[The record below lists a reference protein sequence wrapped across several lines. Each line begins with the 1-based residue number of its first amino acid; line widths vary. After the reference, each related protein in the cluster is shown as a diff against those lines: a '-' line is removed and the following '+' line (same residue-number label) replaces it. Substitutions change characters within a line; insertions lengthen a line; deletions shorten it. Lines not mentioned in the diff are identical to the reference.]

1 MKHCVILTGVTGGL
15 GKEIFKTIIENNDI
29 NYLCA
34 IYRNYE
40 KFSSMLNEYEEIKP
54 EIIGICQELSDYKI
68 NINNYI
74 KDYDIDKITLVLNAF
89 KILPIQLIGN
99 FKEDEIL
106 NSIRVNVE
114 STVILV
120 NQVVKYIKSKDIKLN
135 IINLDSGAAYFAL
148 KGWGNYCAGK
158 AYCNMFLKTLILENE
173 DIDIISYDPGVM
185 DTQMQSNIRAVSSK
199 IFDKVDEFVKYKE
212 QGILSSPD
220 LVAKDIYNKFIINW
234 HTKEFNYKYTRGN
247 N

>member
-1 MKHCVILTGVTGGL
+1 MKHCVILTGSTGGL
-15 GKEIFKTIIENNDI
+15 GKEIFKIIVENNDI
-29 NYLCA
+29 DYLCA
-34 IYRNYE
+34 VYRDYE
-40 KFSSMLNEYEEIKP
+40 KFSNILKNYKEMKP
-54 EIIGICQELSDYKI
+54 DIIGICQELSDYKI

-74 KDYDIDKITLVLNAF
+74 KDYDMDKITLVLNAF

-99 FKEDEIL
+99 FNEGEIL

-185 DTQMQSNIRAVSSK
+185 DTQMQSNIRDVSSQV
-199 IFDKVDEFVKYKE
+199 FDKVDEFISYKE
-212 QGILSSPD
+212 QGMLSKPD
-220 LVAKDIYNKFIINW
+220 LIAKDIYDKFIISW
-234 HTKEFNYKYTRGN
+234 HSKEFNYKYTKDKN
-247 N
+247 